1 MYVIPFSMGP
11 IGSPLSNVGVQVTDF
26 NYVVLSM
33 YIMARVSDKIW
44 DVLGDDDFVKCVHS
58 IGTPRPPKS
67 NTNILLCLLIC
78 K

>member
-11 IGSPLSNVGVQVTDF
+11 IGSPLSKIGIQVTDF

-33 YIMARVSDKIW
+33 HIMARVSKKVW
-44 DVLGDDDFVKCVHS
+44 DVLGDGDFVQCVHS
-58 IGTPRPPKS
+58 IGAPRPLKS
-67 NTNILLCLLIC
+67 